1 MDADDDP
8 HERISGER
16 MGRALVVA
24 RLSAGYSQ
32 RGLGLRAGLSQSTI
46 SRIETGKL
54 RTMRFRTLLRLLGAL
69 DVVNVQFV
77 VEPRPWWRVR

>member
-1 MDADDDP
+1 MDPDDDP
-8 HERISGER
+8 YEHISGER

-54 RTMRFRTLLRLLGAL
+54 RTMRFRTFLRLLGAH
-69 DVVNVQFV
+69 DVVDIQFV
-77 VEPRPWWRVR
+77 VGPRSWWRVR